1 MGYQSK
7 VRNICCIGAGYVGG
21 PTMAVIADK
30 CNNVNINVVDNNQE
44 RVNAWNSNDLNKLP
58 IFEPGL
64 KEIVK
69 RTRNRNLFFSSN
81 VNKGI
86 IQADLIFISV
96 NTPIKKEGVGA
107 GEASNLMWVE
117 ACARQIADLAV
128 GHTIVV
134 EKSTLPVRTAQMIS
148 DILNSSERA
157 NKTENHKSFSVLS
170 NPEFLAEGTAVN
182 DLINPDRVL
191 IGGKDEN
198 AIKELSE
205 IYLNW
210 VPKDKIIHTN
220 LWSSELSKLTAN
232 AFLAQRISSINSISA
247 LCEAT
252 GAQINEVSNAIGSD
266 QRIGKKFLEA
276 GPGFG
281 GSCFQ
286 KDILNLVYI
295 CKYYGLDQ
303 VADYWDHVIKLNNW
317 QRERI
322 SNLIVEKF
330 FGTVSDKKIVILGF
344 AFKANTN
351 DFRESAALYI
361 AKELLENG
369 ANLLIHDPK
378 VSYDQINKNLEVFV
392 KKVKSE
398 KRITFSENL
407 NESFHNADAIIIL
420 TEWAIYKNLNWKKIA
435 LNLRHPSWIFDTR
448 SIINKSD
455 IKDLGIN
462 LWTVGDGEFIS

>member
-1 MGYQSK
+1 
-7 VRNICCIGAGYVGG
+7 
-21 PTMAVIADK
+21 MAVVAKYCPEIK
-30 CNNVNINVVDNNQE
+30 VTVVDINKE
-44 RVNAWNSNDLNKLP
+44 RIQAWNSKNLNNLP

-64 KEIVK
+64 MELIQKIRDK
-69 RTRNRNLFFSSN
+69 NLFFSIDIKNSI
-81 VNKGI
+81 KE
-86 IQADLIFISV
+86 ADMIFISV
-96 NTPIKKEGVGA
+96 NTPTKKSGLGA
-107 GEASNLMWVE
+107 GYASDLKWVE
-117 ACARQIADLAV
+117 ESARKVSQYSE

-134 EKSTLPVRTAQMIS
+134 EKSTVPVKTAELIKTILMSNKSNPKDPKDNRTY
-148 DILNSSERA
+148 
-157 NKTENHKSFSVLS
+157 SVLS
-170 NPEFLAEGTAVN
+170 SPEFLAEGTAIK
-182 DLINPDRVL
+182 DLENPDRVL
-191 IGGKDEN
+191 VGGEDKN
-198 AIKELSE
+198 AIFSLTE
-205 IYLNW
+205 IYKKW
-210 VPKDKIIHTN
+210 IPEEKILLTN